1 MLNLLGDLQE
11 VADSSGF
18 RCADISPIVGPD
30 IGLMIRAFSSCLED
44 DNLLVQR
51 GILDLLVT
59 SLRLDGAASEKYVF
73 KRYHAMCLGINQ
85 ETICS

>member
-1 MLNLLGDLQE
+1 MPRLLANPLRD
-11 VADSSGF
+11 ADSFGF
-18 RCADISPIVGPD
+18 ICADISPIVGPD

-59 SLRLDGAASEKYVF
+59 SLRLDGAASEK
-73 KRYHAMCLGINQ
+73 
-85 ETICS
+85 